1 MVSLSCMLLAAC
13 TGNRTEPESTAGEDL
28 PSVTWAIDNLES
40 IGGYPV
46 TVVGDPKVIG
56 TPKGRAVEFDGIDDG
71 LFIDTHPLEGA
82 ETVTLEVVFRPDSG
96 GPPEQRFFHLQV
108 DGVDDRFLVET
119 RIDGDQWWL
128 DTYMASGKTDQTL
141 IDPSKKHPVDQW
153 YTAVLVFDGSE
164 VRHYVN
170 GKLEFSAPISYY
182 TPPGPGKTSVGV
194 RINKVYWFKGAVRE
208 ARFTRGVRQPGQFL
222 EP

>member
-1 MVSLSCMLLAAC
+1 V
-13 TGNRTEPESTAGEDL
+13 
-28 PSVTWAIDNLES
+28 
-40 IGGYPV
+40 
-46 TVVGDPKVIG
+46 
-56 TPKGRAVEFDGIDDG
+56 DDG

-119 RIDGDQWWL
+119 RVDGDQWWL
-128 DTYMASGKTDQTL
+128 DTYMASGETDQTL
-141 IDPSKKHPVDQW
+141 IDPTKKHPLDQW
-153 YTAVLVFDGSE
+153 YTAALVFDGSE

-170 GKLEFSAPISYY
+170 GTLEFSAPISYY
-182 TPPGPGKTSVGV
+182 THPGPGKTSVGV